1 MAVDDRAAALSEA
14 TKNLTRV
21 TTELQKFNESTGVEI
36 AKIVGKDLK
45 KISDPFVQSFANIP
59 GVQTLGSIGGTL
71 FNKAFAKMKE
81 KREMKHLADQLGL
94 DKLEFEQFKKQNEVL
109 KSEEKAAAELKS
121 AAESI
126 LGFSVQLPENFK
138 QSLGEYNKAAGG
150 FVMETE
156 KLKELQSKEEELAK
170 KRAEIA
176 SSDNPDTEE
185 LKNVIKEQRE
195 VKKAIEEGT
204 QAKPVVALLNKQ
216 KDFLETVKDNGVE
229 MNRIGLNTNLQGIQV
244 AEALNGIDNRFLEE
258 RKISGKGK
266 SRESEIQNEMQRR
279 EDRRDTVFGS
289 IANGIEGMKDSI
301 INGLAGLKDKGLM
314 GLGVLAGLVA
324 APFIAIS
331 SFFTQLSAEVKVL
344 NALTK
349 GGLGR
354 FFAPITN
361 FFARIGKVLKPI
373 TDIFKRVGQVFQPLM
388 KAAKGSASFMSGFAP
403 IAKFAATIGR
413 TLGKIFLPITIL
425 MSIFD
430 FVTGFMDG
438 YKEGGLIG
446 GIKEGIIS
454 VVDGLVG
461 GLIRMVTGAFAWI
474 LEAIGLDNF
483 AASLTEN
490 VNDAIEGVYE
500 IFRGVIDVITF
511 PFRLIFE
518 MIKGIF
524 GGETDFGG
532 LFGGLGDSIMGI
544 FDGLINIITAPFD
557 MIYSLV
563 QDIFSFFDIEL
574 PDFDLAETITG
585 FISAAYDFVKDKV
598 KGFFSF
604 LGFGGDEKE
613 EELEKAKAEERRLSE
628 AGAVSADGFQASTV
642 KINGFTDVARSE
654 ASIRASGLEV
664 ATPEQRAALEEAAA
678 ARTAAAEQALQDF
691 INAPKL
697 SDAIGAVKEKM
708 GEVFSGISTAV
719 TNGFTAAKD
728 WVVGLFTFSDED
740 ASVAGIA
747 TKLIDIVLAPYNLAI
762 NFLKGI
768 FGFGEDEQGNIA
780 PFSLGE
786 LIVGVVT
793 DIIDFFKGLFD
804 IDIMGLVKSIPGAGK
819 ILSFFGFGDES
830 PTAPT
835 GNTVDYEDK
844 IMDAELERERIQ
856 AKIDKGN
863 FGSVGVSD
871 RDEKRRVAE
880 LEEQI
885 AELQRLQTEQQ
896 QVQVINNN
904 NVVNANTSNN
914 ASTTTIAPMRD
925 TSPPSG
931 TVPAYG

>member
-1 MAVDDRAAALSEA
+1 
-14 TKNLTRV
+14 
-21 TTELQKFNESTGVEI
+21 
-36 AKIVGKDLK
+36 
-45 KISDPFVQSFANIP
+45 
-59 GVQTLGSIGGTL
+59 
-71 FNKAFAKMKE
+71 
-81 KREMKHLADQLGL
+81 
-94 DKLEFEQFKKQNEVL
+94 
-109 KSEEKAAAELKS
+109 
-121 AAESI
+121 
-126 LGFSVQLPENFK
+126 
-138 QSLGEYNKAAGG
+138 
-150 FVMETE
+150 
-156 KLKELQSKEEELAK
+156 
-170 KRAEIA
+170 
-176 SSDNPDTEE
+176 
-185 LKNVIKEQRE
+185 
-195 VKKAIEEGT
+195 
-204 QAKPVVALLNKQ
+204 
-216 KDFLETVKDNGVE
+216 
-229 MNRIGLNTNLQGIQV
+229 
-244 AEALNGIDNRFLEE
+244 
-258 RKISGKGK
+258 
-266 SRESEIQNEMQRR
+266 MQRR
-279 EDRRDTVFGS
+279 EDRRDTLFGS
-289 IANGIEGMKDSI
+289 IANGITDMKEGI
-301 INGLAGLKDKGLM
+301 INGLAGLKDKGLL

-331 SFFTQLSAEVKVL
+331 SFFTQLIAEVRVL
-344 NALTK
+344 DQLTK

-354 FFAPITN
+354 FFGPITR
-361 FFARIGKVLKPI
+361 FFKAIGDVFGKAGTGQFLRGDTIKLFGRYADDISLFIGRIKA
-373 TDIFKRVGQVFQPLM
+373 IFKPLM
-388 KAAKGSASFMSGFAP
+388 NAAKGSASFMSGFAP

-438 YKEGGLIG
+438 YKEEGLIG

-544 FDGLINIITAPFD
+544 FDGLFNIITAPFD
-557 MIYSLV
+557 MIYGLV
-563 QDIFSFFDIEL
+563 QDIFSFFGFEL
-574 PDFDLAETITG
+574 PDFDIGETILG
-585 FISAAYDFVKDKV
+585 FISSAYDFVKDKV

-642 KINGFTDVARSE
+642 RRNGRLDVDASE
-654 ASIRASGLEV
+654 GRIRAAGLEV

-708 GEVFSGISTAV
+708 GEVFSGIGSAV
-719 TNGFTAAKD
+719 SSGFTAAKD

-762 NFLKGI
+762 NFLRGI
-768 FGFGEDEQGNIA
+768 FGFGEDEQGNIE

-786 LIVGVVT
+786 FMVGVVT

-830 PTAPT
+830 PPTASNDNTPT
-835 GNTVDYEDK
+835 EEPVDPALLARKINRLDK
-844 IMDAELERERIQ
+844 REEKLLADIEKTELRLQAGRFGKRIDGKFVRGTG
-856 AKIDKGN
+856 A
-863 FGSVGVSD
+863 ST
-871 RDEKRRVAE
+871 RDEKQRILK
-880 LEEQI
+880 LEEKLE
-885 AELQRLQTEQQ
+885 ELRDAREDMQQ